1 MISEVGV
8 PPEVAVEMLDTFAEK
23 PPKQLKQIEKLYRSD
38 DEEDQMLAKTQAAKR
53 PPPPP
58 HRLPWLREASSLIE
72 KCIKD
77 KVDIGNDDLRSAL
90 ALVKGVLKSSEDKH
104 KKARRAAGGA

>member
-1 MISEVGV
+1 MTATQ
-8 PPEVAVEMLDTFAEK
+8 PTLPYTFAET

-58 HRLPWLREASSLIE
+58 HRLPWLREAISLVE
-72 KCIKD
+72 KCVKD
-77 KVDIGNDDLRSAL
+77 KSRIGNDDLRSAL
-90 ALVKGVLKSSEDKH
+90 ALVKGVLKSSQDEH
-104 KKARRAAGGA
+104 KKARSAAGGA